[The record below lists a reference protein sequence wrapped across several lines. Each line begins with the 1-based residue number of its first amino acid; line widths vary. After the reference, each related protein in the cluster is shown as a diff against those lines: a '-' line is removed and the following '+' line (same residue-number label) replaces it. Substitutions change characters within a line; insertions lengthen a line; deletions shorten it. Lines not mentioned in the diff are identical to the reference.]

1 MLNLDKFVFKSR
13 LRPTSEILVDIISC
27 FIESIEIP
35 SSKGLMLHLSRFKC
49 LSFNSK
55 IERWREIV

>member
-13 LRPTSEILVDIISC
+13 LRPTREILVDLISC
-27 FIESIEIP
+27 FIEPIEIP

-49 LSFNSK
+49 LSFNS
-55 IERWREIV
+55 